1 MSIRPVADAEAEEI
15 RILAAAHLQR
25 SRGSEE
31 NVPLS
36 PESETR

>member
-1 MSIRPVADAEAEEI
+1 MSVRPVVDAEAEEI
-15 RILAAAHLQR
+15 RILAAAYLQG
-25 SRGSEE
+25 SRGSEK